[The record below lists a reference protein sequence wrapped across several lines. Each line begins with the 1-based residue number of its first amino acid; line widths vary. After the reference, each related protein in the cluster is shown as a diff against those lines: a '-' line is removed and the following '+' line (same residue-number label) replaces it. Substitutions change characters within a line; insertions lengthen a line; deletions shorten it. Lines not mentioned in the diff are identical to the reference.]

1 MSKRLTYSDRK
12 KMLEARDKGLTT
24 TQIKAQFGFTDDR
37 TLKRHLRLAEQEQEA
52 RLVKVEILKDALAS
66 HLAEIRGLIEQWQSI
81 VTVPAIHKV
90 SPDIIPRTRHT
101 ESNPLFNSLKE
112 HVPSPTL
119 WRNYAIWDNK
129 LKEYIN
135 GCEKLMRDIEEE
147 AGKWGKIRRLTES
160 FSEPIL
166 KRLHEKAVKE
176 EPKAHTHRFEKRI
189 EYIDVEGSP
198 VPEYEML
205 VVDGSK
211 TIEANDALAYEGQ
224 YQALSDQVMGS
235 EVGASLIGRFNDL
248 KALEQKMYV
257 SLQEILLRSD
267 YIMYTCKLCPGQAKL
282 LR

>member
-1 MSKRLTYSDRK
+1 MAKRLTYSDRK
-12 KMLEARDKGLTT
+12 KMLEARDRGLTDA
-24 TQIKAQFGFTDDR
+24 QIKAQFGFTDDR
-37 TLKRHLRLAEQEQEA
+37 TLKRHIRLAEQEQEA
-52 RLVKVEILKDALAS
+52 RLAKVEILKDALAG
-66 HLAEIRGLIEQWQSI
+66 HLAEIRSLIEQWQS
-81 VTVPAIHKV
+81 VLTVPPIHEV
-90 SPDIIPRTRHT
+90 SPEIIPQMCHI

-135 GCEKLMRDIEEE
+135 GYEKLMRDIKEE
-147 AGKWGKIRRLTES
+147 AGKWEEVRRVTES

-166 KRLHEKAVKE
+166 KRLHKKAVEK
-176 EPKAHTHRFEKRI
+176 EPKAHRFEKRV
-189 EYIDVEGSP
+189 EYRDEQGKP
-198 VPEYEML
+198 VPEFEIL

-211 TIEANDALAYEGQ
+211 TIEANDALSYSGQ
-224 YQALSDQVMGS
+224 YEALSDQVMGS
-235 EVGASLIGRFNDL
+235 EVGASLIGRFNEL
-248 KALEQKMYV
+248 KVLELKIHE